1 MNSYLGLFDY
11 VIFICI
17 FFLYLFLGLIVI
29 FKNYRDQKNIS
40 FSLMTTGVVSWNT
53 SAFVSEI
60 VNNETQ
66 KLFLSRLS
74 YFFAAVALFFA
85 VIFIYKFLNIKKT
98 KHLIFINSI
107 LFVFCG
113 STTLFTSL
121 VVKELSI
128 RSNGFDI
135 INGQLYAPY
144 LLIILFFIV
153 QLVGLPLYKY
163 KKSYGTQKQQIKY
176 LFFGFVTFVIFA
188 LFFNVGIKYLIQ
200 SDQYYRYGNYSA
212 IFLIAFTSYTLV
224 KHRLMDIRLVVARS
238 VTYAILLAF
247 LALVY
252 AGSVLG
258 IERLFFQNA
267 LDQEGVY
274 QIVLRTILAVVIAF
288 TFQPLRKWIT
298 KVTDKIFFKN
308 AYDPQKLLDELSH
321 TMGSTIVLIELLYRV
336 TDILIQEMKV
346 SRGLFVLLKDESE
359 IYTVQANGYRQNPEI
374 NIDDII
380 HLAKDGTVVYDELAE
395 SSRYK
400 SILRKYEAAV
410 SLPLKTEKE
419 IVGVFL
425 VGEKNSGDMFNQQDL
440 RILEIV
446 APEVSVAIENA
457 KSYEEISRF
466 NVTLRNEVKR
476 ATHRLKE
483 KNQQLRELDKAK
495 DEFISMAS
503 HQLRTPLTAIKGYL
517 SMLLDGD
524 AGEIKVG
531 QYDFINEAY
540 SGANRMVGLI
550 NDLLNVSRMETGRFF
565 LEPEDLD
572 IEQIIKEEVQQLV
585 NVAKEKGLYLKIDK
599 KSDVPKVWADETK
612 IRQVIMNFIDN
623 AIHYTAKGGVTAK
636 YGKEQGYFVFSVK
649 DTGIGV
655 PKEQQKKLFE
665 KFFRADNARHSR
677 PDGTG
682 LGLFLAKRVVED
694 HNGSIFFSSIEG
706 QGSVFGFRLPLKKS
720 ELIKPSILETKP
732 TTVTTEKKEP
742 TADKLAEPNPEDL
755 LTEQQQVPIPVDEPE
770 HVLRK

>member
-1 MNSYLGLFDY
+1 MSNTILLFLNAIIIMAVTSLGLLAWVRNRNKKTNLFFLIITICVALWLLCNYLVDFTPTIADPVLWTKLTNIFGLWSVY
-11 VIFICI
+11 FLLCFSLFFPVELAKSVKKYITFYLILPMVFTIFMFTNLVVESVKKIEGVQIPVSGSLMMVYTAYLVITAAIGLIVLYLKFRKSGGLQKNQIKFVLLGLGVSAIFALIFSSVIPIIINRAETARIAPLTTI
-17 FFLYLFLGLIVI
+17 FFLG
-29 FKNYRDQKNIS
+29 
-40 FSLMTTGVVSWNT
+40 
-53 SAFVSEI
+53 
-60 VNNETQ
+60 
-66 KLFLSRLS
+66 
-74 YFFAAVALFFA
+74 
-85 VIFIYKFLNIKKT
+85 
-98 KHLIFINSI
+98 
-107 LFVFCG
+107 
-113 STTLFTSL
+113 FTY
-121 VVKELSI
+121 
-128 RSNGFDI
+128 
-135 INGQLYAPY
+135 YA
-144 LLIILFFIV
+144 
-153 QLVGLPLYKY
+153 
-163 KKSYGTQKQQIKY
+163 
-176 LFFGFVTFVIFA
+176 
-188 LFFNVGIKYLIQ
+188 
-200 SDQYYRYGNYSA
+200 
-212 IFLIAFTSYTLV
+212 IAR
-224 KHRLMDIRLVVARS
+224 HRLMDIRLVVARS
-238 VTYAILLAF
+238 ITYAVLLAF

-267 LDQEGVY
+267 LDQEGIY
-274 QIVLRTILAVVIAF
+274 QIVLRTVLAVVIAF
-288 TFQPLRKWIT
+288 TFQPLRRWIT

-359 IYTVQANGYRQNPEI
+359 VYTIQANGYRQNPEI

-599 KSDVPKVWADETK
+599 KNDVPKVWADETK

-636 YGKEQGYFVFSVK
+636 YGKEKGYFVFSVK

-720 ELIKPSILETKP
+720 ELIKPSVLETKP